1 MKEMF
6 KKGFGLTMGI
16 FTGVYVCNFLCE
28 IHNEITGNRDISKKE
43 NSKAEEES

>member
-28 IHNEITGNRDISKKE
+28 IHNELRGNCNISKKE
-43 NSKAEEES
+43 ESVFEEES

>member
-16 FTGVYVCNFLCE
+16 FTGVYNCNFLCG
-28 IHNEITGNRDISKKE
+28 IHNELRGNSDISKKE
-43 NSKAEEES
+43 DSKAEEES